1 MRELE
6 GLRILVLEDEF
17 LIAMDVEQVCRD
29 HGAVDVVIK
38 RSLSGLEN
46 RPVNDL
52 DFDAAVLDMRLG
64 TTSTLD
70 FARSLLAGGIPFV
83 FATGYGDPAE
93 TAQSFPGVPVITK
106 PYMGSDLVEALVRVV
121 GTRSPRLTLSR

>member
-29 HGAVDVVIK
+29 HGALDVIIK
-38 RSLSGLEN
+38 RSLGEVEHLPEGG
-46 RPVNDL
+46 L

-64 TTSTLD
+64 STSTLD
-70 FARSLLAGGIPFV
+70 FARSLMDAGMPFV
-83 FATGYGDPAE
+83 FATGYSDPGE
-93 TAQSFPGVPVITK
+93 TAESFPGVPVVTK
-106 PYMGSDLVEALVRVV
+106 PYLSSDLVEALVRVIR
-121 GTRSPRLTLSR
+121 TRAPRLTLSR